1 MLDNIKLTTDM
12 KRYTT
17 NTVDP
22 LSVCQECW
30 FT

>member
-1 MLDNIKLTTDM
+1 M

-17 NTVDP
+17 NIVDP
-22 LSVCQECW
+22 LSVCQERW

>member
-1 MLDNIKLTTDM
+1 M

-17 NTVDP
+17 NTVKP
-22 LSVCQECW
+22 LSVWQERW